1 MKLKKQTDPADRV
14 SVMSPLQELP
24 NVAMTM
30 TADRLVEILTA
41 AENGDTRELFALY
54 RDVVCDSHIQAEFSK
69 RKAAILGDPIS
80 LIPFDADNPQDV
92 AAKDLCEPLVSA
104 QTFRDAFS
112 HLLNSTLWP
121 VSVVE
126 KVYAASGS
134 GFTLSE
140 LVPVHYQLLDFT
152 KGPLHIYDVDESGR
166 PLSTSH
172 PADPDRYIVHRA
184 HLMPIPDRWGGP
196 MRSLLFW
203 WMLRSMTRQ
212 WWGNFLERFGI
223 PFLKGKYKDSEGR
236 AVLERAFAS
245 ACRLGAIVV
254 SQGTEAEIVQ
264 AAKGDSS
271 ASYEQFIELCNRE
284 ISKLILGQTLS
295 STATP
300 TGIGGGATPLQ
311 SEVRDDLRKL
321 DAASLAQT
329 IQSQLFAQF
338 MAVNNSRGRAPII
351 LFGSDSAT
359 ETATLFATVKGLS
372 DAGFEPDDDGLSNI
386 SKRVGFGV
394 RRKAVQ
400 TPSPFGFHAL
410 PLSAPAVPP
419 VPDQVAE
426 KSAVDLSAAFR
437 GHLAPVGRIIRES
450 KTPDECLSRVREW
463 AASVSLSAPSDL
475 IAQALTAYAASGL
488 TSVRQPE

>member
-1 MKLKKQTDPADRV
+1 MKLKRTSDPADRV

-30 TADRLVEILTA
+30 TADRLVEILNA

-80 LIPFDADNPQDV
+80 LIPYESENPNDE
-92 AAKDLCEPLVSA
+92 AAKTLCQPIVTS

-121 VSVVE
+121 LSVVE
-126 KVYAASGS
+126 KVYAPSGS
-134 GFTLSE
+134 GFVLGE

-152 KGPLHIYDVDESGR
+152 KGPLYIYDVDETGR

-172 PADPDRYIVHRA
+172 PADPDRYIIHRA

-203 WMLRSMTRQ
+203 WMLRSMSRQ

-223 PFLKGKYKDSEGR
+223 PFLKGKYKDAEGR

-311 SEVRDDLRKL
+311 AEVRDDLRKL

-329 IQSQLFAQF
+329 VQSQLFSQYLAI
-338 MAVNNSRGRAPII
+338 NNQRGRSPQI
-351 LFGSDSAT
+351 LFGSDSAS

-372 DAGFEPDDDGLSNI
+372 EAGFEPDDDGLANI
-386 SKRVGFGV
+386 SKRVGFAV
-394 RRKAVQ
+394 RRKA
-400 TPSPFGFHAL
+400 TPAPSPFGLHAI
-410 PLSAPAVPP
+410 PLAAPVIPP
-419 VPDQVAE
+419 VPDDVAS
-426 KSAVDLSAAFR
+426 KTAVDLSAAFR

-450 KTPDECLSRVREW
+450 KSADECL
-463 AASVSLSAPSDL
+463 ASVRTFLKSANHSAPADL
-475 IAQALTAYAASGL
+475 IAQALTAYAQSGL
-488 TSVRQPE
+488 TSVK